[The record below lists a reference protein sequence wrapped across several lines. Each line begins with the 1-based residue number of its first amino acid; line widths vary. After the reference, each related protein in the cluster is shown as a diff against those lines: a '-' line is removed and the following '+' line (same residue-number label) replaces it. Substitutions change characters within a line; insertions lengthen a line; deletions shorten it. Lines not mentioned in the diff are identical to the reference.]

1 MIAELDTM
9 RVRFGRFLVI
19 LLWAHVP
26 ILMGV
31 AWAQGAAIVQTFVA
45 GAALASAYH
54 LMWWRH
60 GIAPATRYLS
70 AIALMAEPAILLFLL
85 HGHSWQMDM
94 HMYFFAMLAL
104 TIAWCDK
111 RAIIVAASAVALH
124 HLLLLYLLPFAVFPG
139 EGNLGRVLFHA
150 SIVAF
155 QTVTLMWLSDM
166 LVASFHRIDR
176 MRHEILIKNEALEE
190 RTHEAEQA
198 SKAKSM
204 FLANMSHEIRTPMN
218 AILGFCH
225 LVGRTDLNEKQ
236 KDYVTKINNS
246 AVSLLRLINDIL
258 DFSKNEAGKLTLES
272 HPFDLRAAVAAQVQL
287 VHADA
292 DAKGVRLSTQV
303 DGRVPHK
310 LVGDELRFNQ
320 VLLNLLS
327 NAVKFSSDGTIDIDV
342 SAQPLDGE
350 RLAMTMAVR
359 DSGIGIPLEHQA
371 SLFNSFTQADSSTT
385 RKFGGTGLGL
395 AICRQIME
403 QMSGTIRVES
413 APGEGSR
420 FICEFLLSFE
430 HAAAQPD
437 AQPESHIRKLR
448 VLAADD
454 NPAAR
459 QIIQEIFAGWD
470 MPIDLV
476 ASGNEVVAACR
487 AAAERTQPYDLVLI
501 DWKMPGLD
509 GMETVRA
516 LHETQQSGPLPV
528 LLVITAYGTE
538 DVLGEATEAGIS
550 AILSKPI
557 DPRTLLSAIETA
569 FPFRQGADAASVEIA
584 APMPLTDG
592 LRGARLLLV
601 EDNEINREIALEL
614 LTDAGLV
621 VDCAENGRI
630 ACDRMAAPGA
640 NYAAILMDVQM
651 PEMDGIEAT
660 TEIRAQWSADRLPII
675 AMTAHAFEEERQR
688 CFAVGMNDHVAKPV
702 DPAQMF
708 VTLARWIKPVA
719 IEPATPQLTIVAGT
733 DAILPRY
740 LPPFDLDAA
749 LARVN
754 GKAPLLRKLIG
765 NFART
770 YGEVVQELRVQ
781 INTGLLPDARRLAH
795 SLKGVAGSLEL
806 PMVQS
811 VAMEIEKHLANAS
824 ARDAL
829 DLLPTLGAA
838 MTPAIEAARSLE
850 PQDHAAPDAGAVAAP
865 NSLTVEIAR
874 DKLRTL
880 IFRKSLSA
888 RSAFDEFAEAA
899 GLNAS
904 ARAAHPL
911 WQALQSLDYE
921 RALDLVDD
929 DAPLR
934 REAAE

>member
-1 MIAELDTM
+1 MIAELDTL
-9 RVRFGRFLVI
+9 RNRFGRFLLL

-26 ILMGV
+26 ILGMV
-31 AWAQGAAIVQTFVA
+31 AWLNDASVSWSVGAGT
-45 GAALASAYH
+45 ALAATYH
-54 LMWWRH
+54 VMWWRH

-70 AIALMAEPAILLFLL
+70 AIALMAEPALLLFLL
-85 HGHSWQMDM
+85 HGHAWQMDM

-176 MRHEILIKNEALEE
+176 MRHEILVKNEALEE

-225 LVGRTDLNEKQ
+225 LIGRTDLNGKQ

-258 DFSKNEAGKLTLES
+258 DFSKNEAGKLTLEA
-272 HPFDLRAAVAAQVQL
+272 HPFDLRSAVAAQVQL
-287 VHADA
+287 VQADA
-292 DAKGVRLSTQV
+292 EAKGVQIVTRI
-303 DGRVPHK
+303 DGEVPTK

-327 NAVKFSSDGTIDIDV
+327 NAVKFSSQGEIHIEV
-342 SAQPLDGE
+342 SARPIEDD
-350 RLAMTMAVR
+350 RLGMTMSVR
-359 DSGIGIPLEHQA
+359 DSGIGIPLEHQG
-371 SLFNSFTQADSSTT
+371 SLFNSFTQADNSTT

-403 QMSGTIRVES
+403 QMGGSICVES
-413 APGEGSR
+413 IVGEGST
-420 FICEFLLSFE
+420 FICEFLLEPE
-430 HAAAQPD
+430 HSAARPDTGPQP
-437 AQPESHIRKLR
+437 HISKLR

-487 AAAERTQPYDLVLI
+487 DAAERAQPYDLVLL

-509 GMETVRA
+509 GSETVRA
-516 LHETQQSGPLPV
+516 LHEAQQNAPLPV
-528 LLVITAYGTE
+528 LLVITAYGAE
-538 DVLGEATEAGIS
+538 DVMGDANPAGIS

-557 DPRTLLSAIETA
+557 DPHALLNAIEAA
-569 FPFRQGADAASVEIA
+569 FPHQDRAAATTIEIV
-584 APMPLTDG
+584 APKPLTDG

-614 LTDAGLV
+614 LTDAGLI

-630 ACDRMAAPGA
+630 ACDRVAGFGA
-640 NYAAILMDVQM
+640 DYAAILMDVQM

-660 TEIRAQWSADRLPII
+660 IAIRETWGADRMPII

-688 CFAVGMNDHVAKPV
+688 CFAVGMNDHVAKPI
-702 DPAQMF
+702 DPAHLF
-708 VTLARWIKPVA
+708 STLSRWIRPVPVEAA
-719 IEPATPQLTIVAGT
+719 IPQLALVAGT
-733 DAILPRY
+733 DAVLPRY

-749 LARVN
+749 LVRVN

-765 NFART
+765 NFAET
-770 YGEVVQELRVQ
+770 YGGVVQELRVQ

-806 PMVQS
+806 PSVQA
-811 VAMEIEKHLANAS
+811 VAMSIEKHLTNGS
-824 ARDAL
+824 WQDAL
-829 DLLPTLGAA
+829 DRLVELDAA
-838 MTPAIEAARSLE
+838 MQPALAAARSL
-850 PQDHAAPDAGAVAAP
+850 HADRAAQMVCPASASADSLSVA
-865 NSLTVEIAR
+865 IAR

-888 RSAFDEFAEAA
+888 RAAFGEFADAL
-899 GLNAS
+899 GLS
-904 ARAAHPL
+904 ERDREAHPL
-911 WQALQSLDYE
+911 GQALQRLDYDS
-921 RALDLVDD
+921 AIALVDGE
-929 DAPLR
+929 APLL
-934 REAAE
+934 REATE